1 MTAPAGAVPE
11 PFTGEA
17 NLSARRRTGAIW
29 RTIFQLST
37 LIGIIALG
45 ALIFTIIDKSF
56 GYVLFVYEV
65 DPAELAVGG
74 TPLEQLSREQLIQV
88 FQQNVSAGVFR
99 NQQRIQPLAE
109 RSREDILRLINE
121 YVLEPDIVQ
130 TWSLYDS
137 LFNRDQVLF
146 RAQQVEGGQLVF
158 TSWIDPQFLTSPQ
171 SRDPLFAGARTAI
184 LGSLWII
191 VVTIVVAFPTGIGA
205 AIYLEEYAGDNWFNR
220 FIQTNIN
227 NLAGVPSIIYGML
240 GLAIFVRTLG
250 SLTSGAAFGFTEPA
264 SGNGRTILSAGL
276 TLALLVLP
284 LLIINAQEAIRAVPN
299 SLREASYG
307 LGATKWET
315 VWHHVLPSAL
325 PGMLTGDILSISRA
339 IGETA
344 PLVVIGAATYIT
356 SDPGSIFSRFT
367 TLPIQIY
374 QWTSR
379 PQAEFRNLAAAAI
392 LVLMVLLLTLNTSAI
407 LLRNR
412 FSRR

>member
-37 LIGIIALG
+37 IIGIIALG

-65 DPAELAVGG
+65 DPAELAMGG
-74 TPLEQLSREQLIQV
+74 TTLEQLSREQLIQV

-325 PGMLTGDILSISRA
+325 PGMLTGAILSISRA

-374 QWTSR
+374 QWTSL

>member
-1 MTAPAGAVPE
+1 
-11 PFTGEA
+11 
-17 NLSARRRTGAIW
+17 IW

-37 LIGIIALG
+37 IIGILALG

-109 RSREDILRLINE
+109 RSREDFLRLINE

-184 LGSLWII
+184 LGSL
-191 VVTIVVAFPTGIGA
+191 
-205 AIYLEEYAGDNWFNR
+205 
-220 FIQTNIN
+220 
-227 NLAGVPSIIYGML
+227 
-240 GLAIFVRTLG
+240 
-250 SLTSGAAFGFTEPA
+250 
-264 SGNGRTILSAGL
+264 
-276 TLALLVLP
+276 
-284 LLIINAQEAIRAVPN
+284 
-299 SLREASYG
+299 
-307 LGATKWET
+307 
-315 VWHHVLPSAL
+315 
-325 PGMLTGDILSISRA
+325 
-339 IGETA
+339 
-344 PLVVIGAATYIT
+344 
-356 SDPGSIFSRFT
+356 
-367 TLPIQIY
+367 
-374 QWTSR
+374 
-379 PQAEFRNLAAAAI
+379 
-392 LVLMVLLLTLNTSAI
+392 
-407 LLRNR
+407 
-412 FSRR
+412 